1 MAMEKKKKAKWQ
13 TTWCTASI
21 SMASETMTLEQTTC
35 SSVQPAG
42 AACKDKKDGGAD
54 GSEEPRRGLL
64 GFFRKQSKKDKL
76 GGGSVAG
83 SKKGGGLYK
92 KHQRAFE
99 LEEIEEGL
107 EGYDEL
113 ERSSL
118 MSQKNFKKRFSQP
131 AVFIASTLVEDDGLP

>member
-1 MAMEKKKKAKWQ
+1 M
-13 TTWCTASI
+13 
-21 SMASETMTLEQTTC
+21 
-35 SSVQPAG
+35 
-42 AACKDKKDGGAD
+42 
-54 GSEEPRRGLL
+54 
-64 GFFRKQSKKDKL
+64 
-76 GGGSVAG
+76 AG

-118 MSQKNFKKRFSQP
+118 MSQKNFKKRFGQLP
-131 AVFIASTLVEDDGLP
+131 VFIASTLVEDDGLP